1 MSLYYSLSR
10 NISKSSRTDLEYMIS
25 KIILQHLDSF
35 LHSYKYRVLF
45 ELIKSID
52 TSFHDNVTHTQ
63 IEDPSQ
69 LNLQT
74 NIQQRQA
81 RSPLV
86 SPAMNQHGQ
95 ESPLASDSAA
105 PSLDT
110 GRVSR
115 RHGPGSQLVMKNYAL
130 AAYQSHVVRWPQ
142 FVSPSVADGLYA
154 RFID

>member
-1 MSLYYSLSR
+1 
-10 NISKSSRTDLEYMIS
+10 MIS
-25 KIILQHLDSF
+25 KLILQHLDSF

-63 IEDPSQ
+63 LGNATQVIDPTQDQPTQIEDPSQ
-69 LNLQT
+69 LNLQSNT
-74 NIQQRQA
+74 VLRQT